1 MITKL
6 ARLIG
11 LGVLIALAI
20 ACNQGG
26 ETPGEDEVLISL
38 TDLIIVPG
46 YESVAAETGEM
57 RAALDTLCANPSEET
72 LAAAQQTWRDTRV
85 PWMRSEATWMGP
97 VMDRRSLGIM
107 DWPLVEPERIEN
119 MLENTPATTPDDI
132 RFTLS
137 STQRGM
143 GAIEYL
149 IFADDSVEALSGS
162 DPTRCAFLTSLGEVV
177 AVEAD
182 AVKEEWTTGI
192 ERDTPYKDFFTDR
205 GSASLLTGQAVAE
218 LVRTQV
224 FLIRTIVDMRLA
236 AAMGLRP
243 DGPDLELLPGGKGEH
258 ALEDLRNQILGMR
271 DMYVGH
277 DSNEGYGISDIV
289 RELSVETDDRMKQN
303 FDDALAAIDEVDVP
317 LRRALSE
324 RPDQMREVY
333 DRLSNLQ
340 RTLSTEVVSLLGVSV
355 GFSDTDGDSLR

>member
-1 MITKL
+1 MIKL
-6 ARLIG
+6 LRIVG
-11 LGVLIALAI
+11 VGVLIALAI
-20 ACNQGG
+20 ACNQGDDT
-26 ETPGEDEVLISL
+26 TPSEEEVLISL

-46 YESVAAETGEM
+46 YESVAAETGEL
-57 RAALDTLCANPSEET
+57 RAALDTLCTNPSDDA
-72 LAAAQQTWRDTRV
+72 LAAAQQAWRDTRA

-119 MLENTPATTPDDI
+119 MLENTPATTADDI
-132 RFTLS
+132 RYTLS

-149 IFADDSVEALSGS
+149 VFADDAPDALSESGS
-162 DPTRCAFLTSLGEVV
+162 IRCDFLASLGEVV
-177 AVEAD
+177 DVEAA
-182 AVKEEWTTGI
+182 AVTEEWTTGI
-192 ERDTPYKDFFTDR
+192 ERETAYKDFFTDR
-205 GSASLLTGQAVAE
+205 GTTSLLTGQAVAE

-258 ALEDLRNQILGMR
+258 ALDDLHNQILGMR

-277 DSNEGYGISDIV
+277 DSEGGYGISHIV

-303 FDDALAAIDEVDVP
+303 FDDALAAIDDVDVP
-317 LRRALSE
+317 LRRALTE
-324 RPDQMREVY
+324 RPEQVREVY
-333 DRLSNLQ
+333 DRLSDLQ

>member
-1 MITKL
+1 MIKL
-6 ARLIG
+6 VRLIG
-11 LGVLIALAI
+11 LGALIALAV
-20 ACNQGG
+20 ACNQGS
-26 ETPGEDEVLISL
+26 EAAPEEDEVLISL

-46 YESVAAETGEM
+46 YESVAVKTGEL
-57 RAALDTLCANPSEET
+57 RVALDALCANPTDST
-72 LAAAQQTWRDTRV
+72 LAAAQQAWRDTRA

-119 MLENTPATTPDDI
+119 MLENNPATTPDDI

-149 IFADDSVEALSGS
+149 VFADDAVQALSGPDS
-162 DPTRCAFLTSLGEVV
+162 TRCAFLTSLGEVV
-177 AVEAD
+177 DVEA
-182 AVKEEWTTGI
+182 ALVAEEWTTGI
-192 ERDTPYKDFFTDR
+192 ERATPYKDFFTDR
-205 GSASLLTGQAVAE
+205 GTASLLTGQAVAE
-218 LVRTQV
+218 VVRTQV

-236 AAMGLRP
+236 SAMGLREG
-243 DGPDLELLPGGKGEH
+243 GPDLELLPGGKGEH

-277 DSNEGYGISDIV
+277 DSEQSYGISDIV
-289 RELSVETDDRMKQN
+289 RVLSAETDDRMKQN
-303 FDDALAAIDEVDVP
+303 FDDALAAIDDVDVP

-324 RPDQMREVY
+324 RPEQVREVY
-333 DRLSNLQ
+333 DRLSDLQ